1 MGVKRKKTG
10 RGTVDDFD
18 ATPPGDGDI
27 SDRGN
32 RPEIPPSF
40 KVGQGKGL
48 KKYIDAYR
56 LFLINSFRSMPR
68 EQQIVTI
75 NRFAQILCIGIS
87 VVILQLFYSVLIPQ
101 VRIISLPLI
110 VGAAWFVANKLV
122 APALIKRLE
131 KYINRD

>member
-1 MGVKRKKTG
+1 MGVKRKKAG

-32 RPEIPPSF
+32 RPPIQPSF
-40 KVGQGKGL
+40 QVGQGKGL
-48 KKYIDAYR
+48 KKYIDAYW
-56 LFLINSFRSMPR
+56 LFLRNSFRSMPR

-75 NRFAQILCIGIS
+75 NRFAQVLCIGIA

-110 VGAAWFVANKLV
+110 VGGAWFVANKLV
-122 APALIKRLE
+122 APALITRMGNLM
-131 KYINRD
+131 NRD